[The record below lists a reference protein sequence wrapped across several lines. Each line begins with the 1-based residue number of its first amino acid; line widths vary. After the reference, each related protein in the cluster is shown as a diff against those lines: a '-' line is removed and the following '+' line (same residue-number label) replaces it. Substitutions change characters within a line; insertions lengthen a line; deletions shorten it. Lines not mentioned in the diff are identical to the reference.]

1 MVRLTERPDMTIA
14 VDRDVKHQTKPNKKI
29 NNIKHSCKV
38 LCYLYD
44 KSQMYTISED
54 MLKAISEPN
63 HKGKILSHDA
73 NTEKEQYQRII
84 HIHEMCKNKSMGLD
98 TIQRQVKTEQGHGFY
113 VSEKYN
119 FSYCRVAKAGSTF
132 WFQVFG
138 VLDQGSDA
146 ASSVFGTFRKSL
158 AEDIVKQVPFVNL
171 NSEERHKSRSVITA
185 RDPYSRLYS
194 AYIDRIY
201 LPAHEY
207 KAKKAIVKLQG
218 RYTTNQDFCTDEIS
232 FQQLLSAIIEFVRR
246 GVPLNMHWTPI
257 STICHPCD
265 VNVIS
270 IVKMESFTSDVES
283 FLKKIDIP
291 DDIFEAI
298 DITLRQPMNDR
309 TIYGRVESIMNTI
322 VKPGSCMNQ
331 IERARRIWI
340 SFQIQ
345 GYINEDM
352 NFPFQIVDTE
362 EKAAN
367 HTFLSQVIIKTAKE
381 YPLAPEDSKL
391 QRRRALVKAY
401 SGINNATLQGI
412 RDIFKSDFILFNYTD
427 NPPII

>member
-1 MVRLTERPDMTIA
+1 M
-14 VDRDVKHQTKPNKKI
+14 
-29 NNIKHSCKV
+29 
-38 LCYLYD
+38 
-44 KSQMYTISED
+44 
-54 MLKAISEPN
+54 
-63 HKGKILSHDA
+63 
-73 NTEKEQYQRII
+73 
-84 HIHEMCKNKSMGLD
+84 
-98 TIQRQVKTEQGHGFY
+98 
-113 VSEKYN
+113 
-119 FSYCRVAKAGSTF
+119 AKAGSTF

-138 VLDQGSDA
+138 VLDQGSDT
-146 ASSVFGTFRKSL
+146 ASSVFGMFRQSL
-158 AEDIVKQVPFVNL
+158 IKYIVKQLPFVNL
-171 NSEERHKSRSVITA
+171 NSVERHKARAVITV

-201 LPAHEY
+201 LPSNEY
-207 KAKKAIVKLQG
+207 KAREAIVKLQG
-218 RYTTNQDFCTDEIS
+218 RYATNKDGCTDEIS

-246 GVPLNMHWTPI
+246 GVPLNMHWAPI
-257 STICHPCD
+257 STVCNLCD
-265 VNVIS
+265 LNVIS

-291 DDIFEAI
+291 DDLFEAI

-345 GYINEDM
+345 GYLNEDM
-352 NFPFQIVDTE
+352 KFPFEIVDTE

-391 QRRRALVKAY
+391 QRRQTLVKAY

-427 NPPII
+427 NLPII

>member
-1 MVRLTERPDMTIA
+1 
-14 VDRDVKHQTKPNKKI
+14 
-29 NNIKHSCKV
+29 
-38 LCYLYD
+38 
-44 KSQMYTISED
+44 MYTISGD
-54 MLKAISEPN
+54 KLKVKSEP
-63 HKGKILSHDA
+63 HQQGKKLSHNA
-73 NTEKEQYQRII
+73 NTEKEQYQRIV
-84 HIHEMCKNKSMGLD
+84 HMHEMCKNDSMRLD
-98 TIQRQVKTEQGHGFY
+98 TIQKKVKTEKVHNFY

-132 WFQVFG
+132 WFQVFA
-138 VLDQGSDA
+138 VLDQGSDT
-146 ASSVFGTFRKSL
+146 ASSVFGMFRQSL
-158 AEDIVKQVPFVNL
+158 IKNIVKQLPFVNL
-171 NSEERHKSRSVITA
+171 NSIERHKARSVVTV

-201 LPAHEY
+201 LPSNEY
-207 KAKKAIVKLQG
+207 KAREAIVKLQG
-218 RYTTNQDFCTDEIS
+218 RYATNTDVCTDEIS

-246 GVPLNMHWTPI
+246 GVPLNMHWAPI
-257 STICHPCD
+257 STVCNLCD
-265 VNVIS
+265 LNVIS

-291 DDIFEAI
+291 DDLFEAI
-298 DITLRQPMNDR
+298 DITLWQPMNDR

-345 GYINEDM
+345 GYLNEDM
-352 NFPFQIVDTE
+352 KFPFEIVDTE

-367 HTFLSQVIIKTAKE
+367 HTFLSQVIIKTANE

-391 QRRRALVKAY
+391 QRHRALVKAY